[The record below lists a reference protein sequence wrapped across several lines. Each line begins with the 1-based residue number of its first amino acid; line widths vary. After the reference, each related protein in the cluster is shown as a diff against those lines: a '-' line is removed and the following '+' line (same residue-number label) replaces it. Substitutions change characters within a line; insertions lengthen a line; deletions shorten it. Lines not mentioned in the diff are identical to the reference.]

1 MTKVL
6 YIVGCGRSGSTILHN
21 VMSQVNG
28 FVGIGEL
35 SQMWNKF
42 QKRKCG
48 CGERVNECPFW
59 NSVFER
65 MNERLGGVDWETMQR
80 NRSLSRTRNFW
91 LTRLP
96 FGKRLYEKQAAEYR
110 CVMEVL
116 YQSVQEEANARVI
129 VDESKSVLHAHLLRT
144 IPSMDLYVVH
154 LIRDPRG
161 IANSLLR
168 RNEARKKHGLMQY
181 TPLWIAFYWNTT
193 NRMVE
198 SFKKEIP
205 DRYLRLRYEDFASQP
220 QRAVRQILEFL
231 QAPSDHLP
239 FCGENTVELRVT
251 HTVGGNRSRHHTGA
265 IELQVDEGWR
275 DHLAPSARA
284 TIERFSRT
292 MMKKYGYL

>member
-6 YIVGCGRSGSTILHN
+6 YIAGCGRSGSTILHN
-21 VMSQVNG
+21 VMSQVHG
-28 FVGIGEL
+28 FTGIGEL

-42 QKRKCG
+42 HKRKCG
-48 CGERVNECPFW
+48 CGQRVNECPFW
-59 NSVFER
+59 TSVFER
-65 MNERLGGVDWETMQR
+65 MRSRLGDLDWEDMQR

-96 FGKRLYEKQAAEYR
+96 FGKRLYEKQSAEYR
-110 CVMEVL
+110 GVMEAL

-144 IPSMDLYVVH
+144 IPSIDLYVIH

-198 SFKKEIP
+198 TFKKEMP
-205 DRYLRLRYEDFASQP
+205 DRYFCLHYEDFASQP
-220 QRAVRQILEFL
+220 QPVVQQVLGFL
-231 QAPSDHLP
+231 QEPTDRLP
-239 FCGENTVELRVT
+239 FVDERTVELGVT

-275 DHLAPSARA
+275 TDLAPSTRA
-284 TIERFSRT
+284 TIERFSRKL
-292 MMKKYGYL
+292 MKKYGYL